1 MTAGKIHT
9 APESGRSMQKAIEEL
24 RGRQILVVG
33 LAGTGLAVC
42 RFLSRCGAIVT
53 GTDMANAASI
63 PGAPALTSIGVVLKT
78 GGHQGIETKAFSMA
92 VVSPGVPSDIP
103 LLKELRANG
112 AEVISDIE
120 LAYRYIGSPVIAV
133 AGTNGK
139 TTTTT
144 LLGKVLE
151 DAGFKVFVGGNIGT
165 PAVECVEAGREID
178 VCLLEIS
185 SFHLENTK
193 SFNPHVGIL
202 LNITEDHLDRY
213 EGFGHY
219 AATKFRLFENQTAE
233 DYAVV
238 NINDPVI
245 ARQASAK
252 GLGRGK
258 VVLFTVAGTLTEGLF
273 LRGGDI
279 VYSLSGVEE
288 TYPVSEFGLKG
299 LHNIENIM
307 AVIASARLSGVS
319 RDSIMATLREF
330 KGLHHRM
337 EMVRTINGVAYIDDS
352 KGTNIGALVM
362 ALRGSTGRVVLIAG
376 GRDKGGDY
384 AVLADLV
391 REKVK
396 CLILLG
402 EARFKMKDALGGLTQ
417 TVLVESLE
425 EAVALSSRKAEAGDT
440 VLLCPACSSFDM
452 FKSYKERGERFRAFV
467 EALC

>member
-1 MTAGKIHT
+1 MTKVKTDTAGNDV
-9 APESGRSMQKAIEEL
+9 RSMQNAIEAL
-24 RGRQILVVG
+24 KGRPVLVVG
-33 LAGTGLAVC
+33 LAGTGLSVC

-53 GTDMANAASI
+53 GTDAAEAASI
-63 PGAPALTSIGVVLKT
+63 PGAAGLEAIGVELKA
-78 GGHQGIETKAFSMA
+78 GGHKGIETKAFSMA

-112 AEVISDIE
+112 AEVISDVE
-120 LAYRYIGSPVIAV
+120 LAYRYISSPVIAV

-151 DAGFKVFVGGNIGT
+151 DAGMKVFVGGNIGT
-165 PAVECVEAGREID
+165 PAVECVEQGGQTDI
-178 VCLLEIS
+178 CLLEIS
-185 SFHLENTK
+185 SFHLENTR
-193 SFNPHVGIL
+193 SFNPRIGIL

-219 AATKFRLFENQTAE
+219 AATKFRLFENQTAG
-233 DYAVV
+233 DFAVV

-245 ARQASAK
+245 AERLSTE
-252 GLGRGK
+252 GLGMGK
-258 VVLFTVAGTLTEGLF
+258 VVPFTVSGTLTEGLF
-273 LRGGDI
+273 LRGGDVVCI
-279 VYSLSGVEE
+279 LSGTEE

-319 RDSIMATLREF
+319 RESIMVTLREF

-337 EMVRTINGVAYIDDS
+337 EVVRTLNGVVYVDDS

-362 ALRGSTGRVVLIAG
+362 ALRGITGRVVLIAG

-402 EARFKMKDALGGLTQ
+402 EARFKMREALGGLTE

-425 EAVALSSRKAEAGDT
+425 EAVTLSSKKAGAGDT